1 MEAFAFNATEQG
13 LLIAAGAL
21 LVIQA
26 IYYYALS
33 NRINLRNR
41 AARKKELRFSEELP
55 PISI

>member
-26 IYYYALS
+26 YF
-33 NRINLRNR
+33 NLRAQRNGESP
-41 AARKKELRFSEELP
+41 AKSASHVGARLSAV
-55 PISI
+55 